1 MMNGLKMPN
10 LNVVV
15 LTGRLTRTPEL
26 KYTQSGVPVLH
37 ARIASNSY
45 YRAAD
50 GEWKKEATFV
60 GFVAWQ
66 VLAERCYENLQK
78 GSAVVVT
85 GRLHSSEWETSD
97 GAKRSQVEIRA
108 DRVQFLDRQDN
119 ETSDNQQELEEVLDE
134 QAEEVES

>member
-15 LTGRLTRTPEL
+15 LTGRMTRTPEL

-37 ARIASNSY
+37 ARIANNTY

-50 GEWKKEATFV
+50 GEWKSEATYV

-66 VLAERCYENLQK
+66 ALAERCYENLQK
-78 GSAVVVT
+78 GSAVVIT
-85 GRLHSSEWETSD
+85 GRLNSNEWETSD
-97 GAKRSQVEIRA
+97 GEKRSQIEIRA

-119 ETSDNQQELEEVLDE
+119 GASDNQQELEEVMDE
-134 QAEEVES
+134 QVEEVES

>member
-15 LTGRLTRTPEL
+15 ITGRLTKTPEL

-37 ARIASNSY
+37 ARIASNSF

-50 GEWKKEATFV
+50 GEWKTEATFV

-66 VLAERCYENLQK
+66 VLAERCYENLKK

-97 GAKRSQVEIRA
+97 GEKRSQVEIRA
-108 DRVQFLDRQDN
+108 DRVQFLDRQN
-119 ETSDNQQELEEVLDE
+119 GETTENQQDPEEVSDE
-134 QAEEVES
+134 VTEEVES

>member
-10 LNVVV
+10 LNVAVI
-15 LTGRLTRTPEL
+15 TGRLTRTPEL

-37 ARIASNSY
+37 ARIASNSF

-50 GEWKKEATFV
+50 DEWKREVTYV

-66 VLAERCYENLQK
+66 ALAERCYENLQK

-85 GRLHSSEWETSD
+85 GRLHSSEWETGD
-97 GAKRSQVEIRA
+97 GEKRSQIEIRA
-108 DRVQFLDRQDN
+108 DRVQFLDRQDREAN
-119 ETSDNQQELEEVLDE
+119 DNQQELEEVMDE